1 MFRQE
6 PAALQPD
13 EHQRGDVGAH
23 HQADAAERNAAG
35 QRSAAAAQQPL
46 VVVDVVVVDVAPAAA
61 QLDVADVRVAA
72 GRRRRRRRQ
81 PQRCPGPFY
90 LAVFFLFRIE

>member
-1 MFRQE
+1 MCRPMFRQE

-46 VVVDVVVVDVAPAAA
+46 VVVDVAPAAA